1 MQQCLICIAA
11 AGLAKVVFANKSSVG
26 KSSVGKSSVGKSSVG
41 KSSVGKSSVGKSM
54 DGMLSKLAEMAAW
67 G

>member
-11 AGLAKVVFANKSSVG
+11 AGLAKEVFAN
-26 KSSVGKSSVGKSSVG
+26 KSSVG

>member
-1 MQQCLICIAA
+1 MQQCLICITA
-11 AGLAKVVFANKSSVG
+11 AGLAKELLAN
-26 KSSVGKSSVGKSSVG
+26 KSSVGKSSVG